1 MFLRPNHRGKDGK
14 EHTYWSLVETVR
26 TPDGPRQ
33 KTLCYLG
40 ELNSSAEARWLRTVE
55 VFNEQGEVQQ
65 LKLFPSQ
72 VEAPP
77 DDPQVARVLLN
88 KVRLE
93 RTRQFGACYLGLDLW
108 KRLELDRFFEQ
119 TLDDDPADVP
129 WSRVAALLTIN
140 RLCAPGSELAVE
152 QRWYPSTALDDLL
165 AIEEGKINDTRLY
178 RCLDRILPQKTKLER
193 HLKDRYGALF
203 GAEFEVLLYDLT
215 STYVEGAAE
224 KNPMMRRGYSRD
236 HRPDC
241 EQMVIALIVNSEG
254 FPFSYETFNGNRA
267 DVSTMETILR
277 MVERKYG
284 QARRVWV
291 FDRGIVSEENLKA
304 IRKREGQYLVGTP
317 RSQMKQFEAELL
329 KEDWTRVRPEVE
341 VKKVAIPGGEETYIL
356 CRTTGRKEKEKA
368 IRGRFSN
375 SMEKALQ
382 SLQKTIVEGRL
393 KDRNKMERRLGKIQA
408 RNPQVNDLYDVALRD
423 TAEGVRLFWQIK
435 EDRKKWRESRE
446 GAYLLRTNLKSEM
459 AEELWSKYMQ
469 LTEAEASFRALKSEL
484 SIRPLFH
491 QLEPRVKA
499 HVMVAFLGYAL
510 WVTLKHLLKRR
521 AAVVPEPTA
530 SGANEAELLS
540 PMRALALLSTIQS
553 ADIVLPT
560 TDGREIRLR
569 RITEANAEQKSCL
582 HQLGISLPE
591 RLRFNPKCSVD
602 SAIAKT
608 DSKQL
613 RSVSGRTVTNLG

>member
-26 TPDGPRQ
+26 TADGPRQ

-40 ELNSSAEARWLRTVE
+40 ELNSSAEARWLTTVE
-55 VFNEQGEVQQ
+55 VFNQQGEAQQ
-65 LKLFPSQ
+65 LKLFPSH
-72 VEAPP
+72 VAPPP

-93 RTRQFGACYLGLDLW
+93 RTRQFGACFLGLELW

-119 TLDDDPADVP
+119 AVDGDPADVP
-129 WSRVAALLTIN
+129 WSRVAALLAIN
-140 RLCAPGSELAVE
+140 RLCAPGSELAIE

-165 AIEEGKINDTRLY
+165 QVEEGKINDTRLY
-178 RCLDRILPQKTKLER
+178 RCLDRILPHKTKLER
-193 HLKDRYGALF
+193 HLKNRYGELF
-203 GAEFEVLLYDLT
+203 GAEFDVLLYDLT

-224 KNPMMRRGYSRD
+224 KNPMVRRGYSRD

-241 EQMVIALIVNSEG
+241 EQLVIALIVNNEG
-254 FPFSYETFNGNRA
+254 FPFSYETFDGNRT

-284 QARRVWV
+284 KARRIWV
-291 FDRGIVSEENLKA
+291 FDRGIVSEENLAA
-304 IRKREGQYLVGTP
+304 IRKREGQYLTGTP

-329 KEDWTRVRPEVE
+329 KEDWTQVRPEVE
-341 VKKVAIPGGEETYIL
+341 IKKVSIPQGEETYIL
-356 CRTTGRKEKEKA
+356 CRTSGRKEKEKA
-368 IRGRFSN
+368 IRNRFSN
-375 SMEKALQ
+375 SMETALKGLEKA
-382 SLQKTIVEGRL
+382 IVKGRL

-408 RNPQVNDLYDVALRD
+408 RHPQVNDLYNVALKD
-423 TAEGVRLFWQIK
+423 TAEGVRLSWQIK
-435 EDRKKWRESRE
+435 EDRKNWRESRE
-446 GAYLLRTNLKSEM
+446 GAYLLRTNLQAET

-521 AAVVPEPTA
+521 PAIVPKPSATEENA
-530 SGANEAELLS
+530 Q
-540 PMRALALLSTIQS
+540 PMTPMKAIALLSTLQS

-569 RITEANAEQKSCL
+569 RITEPTAEQKL
-582 HQLGISLPE
+582 LLRQLGISLPE
-591 RLRFNPKCSVD
+591 HLRFNRECSVD
-602 SAIAKT
+602 SAFA
-608 DSKQL
+608 
-613 RSVSGRTVTNLG
+613 

>member
-1 MFLRPNHRGKDGK
+1 MFLRANLRNKDGK
-14 EHTYWSLVETVR
+14 DHTYWSLVETVR

-40 ELNSSAEARWLRTVE
+40 ELNSSAQARWLTTVE
-55 VFNEQGEVQQ
+55 VFNERGETRQ
-65 LKLFPSQ
+65 LKLFPSH
-72 VEAPP
+72 VAPPP

-93 RTRQFGACYLGLDLW
+93 RTRQFGSCFLGLELW

-119 TLDDDPADVP
+119 TVDRQSADVP
-129 WSRVAALLTIN
+129 WSRVAALLAIN
-140 RLCAPGSELAVE
+140 RLCAPGSELAIE

-165 AIEEGKINDTRLY
+165 EIAEGKINDTRLY
-178 RCLDRILPQKTKLER
+178 RCLDRILPHKTKLER
-193 HLKDRYGALF
+193 HLKERYGALF
-203 GAEFEVLLYDLT
+203 GAEFDVLLYDLT

-224 KNPMMRRGYSRD
+224 KNPMVRRGYSRD

-241 EQMVIALIVNSEG
+241 EQLVIALIVNNEG
-254 FPFSYETFNGNRA
+254 FPFSYETFDGNRA

-284 QARRVWV
+284 KARRIWV
-291 FDRGIVSEENLKA
+291 FDRGIVSEENLAA
-304 IRKREGQYLVGTP
+304 IRKRGGQYLTGTP
-317 RSQMKQFEAELL
+317 RSQMKQFEVELL
-329 KEDWTRVRPEVE
+329 QDDWTRVRPEVE
-341 VKKVAIPGGEETYIL
+341 VKKVAIPQGEETYIL
-356 CRTTGRKEKEKA
+356 CRTSGRKEKEKA
-368 IRGRFSN
+368 IRNRFSN
-375 SMEKALQ
+375 SMETALKGLAKAIA
-382 SLQKTIVEGRL
+382 TGRL

-408 RNPQVNDLYDVALRD
+408 RHPQVNDLYDLHLRD
-423 TAEGVRLFWQIK
+423 TVEGVRLIWQIK
-435 EDRKKWRESRE
+435 EDRKNWRESRE
-446 GAYLLRTNLKSEM
+446 GAYLLRTNLKAET
-459 AEELWSKYMQ
+459 AEELWAKYMQ

-521 AAVVPEPTA
+521 PAIVPKPSV
-530 SGANEAELLS
+530 SGVDNAQPLS
-540 PMRALALLSTIQS
+540 PMRALALLSTLQS

-569 RITEANAEQKSCL
+569 RITEPTAEQKSL
-582 HQLGISLPE
+582 LRQLGISLPE
-591 RLRFNPKCSVD
+591 HLQFNRECSVD
-602 SAIAKT
+602 SAIA
-608 DSKQL
+608 
-613 RSVSGRTVTNLG
+613 